1 MFHLHDQVAVPIDVA
16 KVMTYPE
23 KVTKTNIDLMRQLV
37 RNGCDSHP
45 GADMI
50 QNGETGFKKWVLCV
64 QGTKKGL
71 STKTFLSNS
80 PFTVIYIY

>member
-1 MFHLHDQVAVPIDVA
+1 MSVQLNAYHLDDSQVAVPIDVA

-37 RNGCDSHP
+37 RNGCDIHP

-50 QNGETGFKKWVLCV
+50 QNGETGFKK
-64 QGTKKGL
+64 
-71 STKTFLSNS
+71 
-80 PFTVIYIY
+80 